1 MLRMEE
7 KRSPVSYTYR
17 TLEARFRNCPI
28 IPAVLIETVGDA
40 VPIAKALLK
49 GGISQM
55 EILVRGDAKK
65 QECAISAIAAIR
77 KHLDTQDMVVGA
89 GTINTENKMRDAVDA
104 GAQFLLSAECDR
116 RLLDRWSR
124 LYFLTP
130 YYPGTI
136 SLADIKEA
144 AYYGALGIKLYPID
158 QWVHP
163 DRAIERISNMYDY
176 HFLLSFDK
184 TEPANMEYLV
194 KHSNIEGIVACW
206 LTPEWAIKEGKWDVI
221 TQIAMLAMEAVKLAK
236 EKKQVELQ
244 EKISEINQL
253 AKIGPAMKDQTGQA
267 ESHSEEKTE
276 ETHQLPSIKPVVKD
290 QASQTENH
298 SVANFN
304 CKKTLAVVGFFAAS
318 ALAVGVTVLRT
329 EADLDNNFSLPP
341 CTIM

>member
-1 MLRMEE
+1 MLRIEE
-7 KRSPVSYTYR
+7 KRSPVSYTYQ

-28 IPAVLIETVGDA
+28 IPAVLMEKVSDA
-40 VPIAKALLK
+40 VPIANALLK

-55 EILVRGDAKK
+55 EILVHGDAKK
-65 QECAISAIAAIR
+65 QECAMSAIAAIR
-77 KHLDTQDMVVGA
+77 KHVDTQDMAVGA
-89 GTINTENKMRDAVDA
+89 GTINTENKMRNAVDA

-130 YYPGTI
+130 YYPGAVN
-136 SLADIKEA
+136 LADIKEA
-144 AYYGALGIKLYPID
+144 VHFGVHGIKLYPID
-158 QWVHP
+158 QLVYP
-163 DRAIERISNMYDY
+163 DRAIERASDMYDH

-194 KHSNIEGIVACW
+194 KHSKIEGIVACW
-206 LTPEWAIKEGKWDVI
+206 LTPEWVIKERKWDVI

-236 EKKQVELQ
+236 EKKQIELQ

-253 AKIGPAMKDQTGQA
+253 AKIEPAMKDQTGQA
-267 ESHSEEKTE
+267 ESQSEEKT
-276 ETHQLPSIKPVVKD
+276 HQLSRIKPAVKD

-298 SVANFN
+298 SVASFN

-318 ALAVGVTVLRT
+318 ALAVGVSTVLK
-329 EADLDNNFSLPP
+329 EADYSDDNFPLPP